1 MNQVFI
7 TKLAAFLPNEPIS
20 NDRIEDILG
29 MVNGQPS
36 KLKPLVLK
44 KNGIKTRYYAVN
56 HQGSLT
62 HSNAELTACAI
73 RNLQDASFQLDDID
87 LLCCGASI
95 PDQIIP
101 SHASMVHGCLGIS
114 EREII
119 STSGACCCG
128 IQALKYGMLAV
139 GSGHAQNA
147 VCTASELVSPLI
159 LARNYE
165 SELENLQSL
174 QKRPILAFEKDF
186 LRWMLSDGAGAVLLE
201 RNPNPQGLS
210 LRIDWID
217 LFSFAGEIPTCM
229 YAGGQKNDK
238 HEFIGWKNY
247 RPEEWLEKSIFAI
260 KQDVKLLAQYVVK
273 TGTRKLA
280 ASMKK
285 RQINPQD
292 IDYLLPHISSEYFRK
307 PLAREMKAQGID
319 IPQERWFTNLSSVGN
334 IGSAAAYVMLE
345 ELVHSGKLEPG
356 MRLLVLVPESSRFT
370 YAFVG
375 LTVC

>member
-7 TKLAAFLPNEPIS
+7 TKLAAFLPNEPVS
-20 NDRIEDILG
+20 NDGIEDILG

-36 KLKPLVLK
+36 KLKSLVLK
-44 KNGIKTRYYAVN
+44 SNGIKTRYYAVN
-56 HQGSLT
+56 SQGALT
-62 HSNAELTACAI
+62 HSSAEMTAGAI
-73 RNLQDASFQLDDID
+73 RNLEDSSFTLDDID
-87 LLCCGASI
+87 ILCCGASI

-139 GSGHAQNA
+139 GSGNAQNA
-147 VCTASELVSPLI
+147 VCTAAELVSPLI
-159 LARNYE
+159 LSRNYE
-165 SELENLQSL
+165 LELENLQAMK
-174 QKRPILAFEKDF
+174 KRPIIAFEKDF

-217 LFSFAGEIPTCM
+217 IFSFAGEIPTCM
-229 YAGGQKNDK
+229 YAGGQKGSD
-238 HEFIGWKNY
+238 HEFIGWKNFH
-247 RPEEWLEKSIFAI
+247 PEEWLSQSIFAI
-260 KQDVKLLAQYVVK
+260 KQDVKLLARHIVK
-273 TGTRKLA
+273 TGTKKLA
-280 ASMKK
+280 ESLRK
-285 RQINPQD
+285 RNINSQD

-334 IGSAAAYVMLE
+334 IGSAAVYVMLE
-345 ELVHSGKLEPG
+345 ELFHSGKLAPG
-356 MRLLVLVPESSRFT
+356 MRILALVPESSRFT

>member
-20 NDRIEDILG
+20 NDGIEDILG

-36 KLKPLVLK
+36 KLKSFVLK
-44 KNGIKTRYYAVN
+44 RNGIKTRYYAVN
-56 HQGSLT
+56 RHGALT

-73 RNLQDASFQLDDID
+73 RNLQDDSFCLDDID

-139 GSGHAQNA
+139 GGGHAQNA
-147 VCTASELVSPLI
+147 VCTASEMVSPLI
-159 LARNYE
+159 LSRNYE
-165 SELENLQSL
+165 RELENLQAL
-174 QKRPILAFEKDF
+174 KKRPIIAFEKDF

-201 RNPNPQGLS
+201 RNPNRHGLS
-210 LRIDWID
+210 LRVDWID
-217 LFSFAGEIPTCM
+217 IFSFAGEIPTCM
-229 YAGGQKNDK
+229 YAGAQVNNRQ
-238 HEFIGWKNY
+238 ELIGWKSY
-247 RPEEWLEKSIFAI
+247 RPEEWLEQSIFTI
-260 KQDVKLLAQYVVK
+260 KQDVKLLAQHVVK
-273 TGTRKLA
+273 TGAKQLA
-280 ASMKK
+280 ASLKK

-307 PLAREMKAQGID
+307 PLAREMKGYGID

-334 IGSAAAYVMLE
+334 IGSAAPYVMLA
-345 ELVHSGKLEPG
+345 ELFHGGKLAPG
-356 MRLLVLVPESSRFT
+356 MKILVLVPESSRFT
-370 YAFVG
+370 YAFVS

>member
-1 MNQVFI
+1 LNQVFI

-73 RNLQDASFQLDDID
+73 RNLQNASFQLDDID

-201 RNPNPQGLS
+201 RDPNPQGLS

-260 KQDVKLLAQYVVK
+260 KQDVKLLAQHVVK

-319 IPQERWFTNLSSVGN
+319 IPQDRWFTNLSSVGN

-345 ELVHSGKLEPG
+345 ELVRSGKLEPG